1 MDSKHF
7 GVRSLNFLG
16 FDSYS
21 INTRGEIRS
30 YKVSKNMNDY
40 KVLKPSRNQYGKLF
54 VRLYN
59 QEGMK
64 QVPVDRLVALTYL
77 GDQPSTSH
85 IVLHKDLDEE
95 NVNLTNLAWRPRS
108 YANRYRL
115 NRSKTTVRRFETP
128 IRCKTTGEVF
138 ETLREA
144 ATSFGV
150 TDVDM
155 LYSIDTDYPTCSYL
169 MSYRFE
175 YVDASKK
182 HVL

>member
-1 MDSKHF
+1 MDHKHF
-7 GVRSLNFLG
+7 GVRSLDFLG
-16 FDSYS
+16 YDNYS
-21 INTRGEIRS
+21 INTKGEIRS
-30 YKVSKNMNDY
+30 YKTSKNRNDY
-40 KVLKPSRNQYGKLF
+40 KVLKPSVNQDGMLF

-59 QEGMK
+59 NEGFRQFK
-64 QVPVDRLVALTYL
+64 VDRLVALTYL
-77 GDQPSTSH
+77 GDPPSTSH
-85 IVLHKDLDEE
+85 IVLHKDLDPS
-95 NVNLTNLAWRPRS
+95 NVDLTNLAWRPKS
-108 YANRYRL
+108 YANRYRQ
-115 NRSKTTVRRFETP
+115 NRSKTALRRFETP

-175 YVDASKK
+175 YVSTSKK